1 MEGTTNQPTLG
12 QNKLPITFSFK
23 NSVKEMAIIMTM
35 KNFDRTDVRRYKII
49 VNALPKPTKAIM
61 EMQCSA
67 KEVIIQ
73 DIPII
78 NPSDRE
84 WTIKINL

>member
-1 MEGTTNQPTLG
+1 M
-12 QNKLPITFSFK
+12 PITFSFK
-23 NSVKEMAIIMTM
+23 NSVKEMGIIMTM
-35 KNFDRTDVRRYKII
+35 KNSDRTDVRRYKII
-49 VNALPKPTKAIM
+49 VNALPKPTKAVM

-67 KEVIIQ
+67 KETIIQ